1 MNISLV
7 KILGAGKTI
16 LTNMITFYELNL
28 KPVFFIFRC
37 IHGGRVQIDREASL
51 ADIRNGVVSI
61 LIATDVASRGIDIHD
76 ISLVINYDFPLNI
89 EEYVHRVGRTG
100 RAGKRGSAITLF
112 SKYDKF
118 NAASLIGILEKSKQP
133 IPPELY
139 KMTSQ

>member
-1 MNISLV
+1 
-7 KILGAGKTI
+7 
-16 LTNMITFYELNL
+16 MIY
-28 KPVFFIFRC
+28 RC
-37 IHGGRVQIDREASL
+37 IHGGRVQADREASL

-100 RAGKRGSAITLF
+100 RAGKTGSAITLF
-112 SKYDKF
+112 SQYDKL
-118 NAASLIGILEKSKQP
+118 NASPLIDVLKKSNQP

-139 KMTSQ
+139 KMTAQ

>member
-1 MNISLV
+1 M
-7 KILGAGKTI
+7 
-16 LTNMITFYELNL
+16 
-28 KPVFFIFRC
+28 KPALLIFRC
-37 IHGGRVQIDREASL
+37 IHGGRLQADREASL

-76 ISLVINYDFPLNI
+76 ISLVINYDFPLNT

-100 RAGKRGSAITLF
+100 RAGKTGSAITLF

-118 NAASLIGILEKSKQP
+118 NASPLIGVLEKSKQP

-139 KMTSQ
+139 TMTSQ

>member
-1 MNISLV
+1 M
-7 KILGAGKTI
+7 
-16 LTNMITFYELNL
+16 
-28 KPVFFIFRC
+28 
-37 IHGGRVQIDREASL
+37 

-61 LIATDVASRGIDIHD
+61 LIATDVASRGIDIHN

-100 RAGKRGSAITLF
+100 RAGKTGSAITLF

-139 KMTSQ
+139 KMIPQ